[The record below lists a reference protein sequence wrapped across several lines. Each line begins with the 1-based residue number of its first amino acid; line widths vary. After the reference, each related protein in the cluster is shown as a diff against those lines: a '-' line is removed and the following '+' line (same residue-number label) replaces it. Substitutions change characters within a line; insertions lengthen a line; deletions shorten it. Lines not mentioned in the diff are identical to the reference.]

1 MSNGTVMLIS
11 GTSRGVG
18 YHLAKYYASQGWI
31 VAGCSRGKCDLEHPN
46 YHHSTVDITDEAETV
61 TWVRGASKEFGHIDA
76 VLNNAGLASM
86 NHALLTPVE
95 TVESLFDTN
104 FRGTFVICREAAKV
118 MQRRKFGRIVNF
130 GSIAVS
136 MVLEGESIYA
146 ATKAAVT
153 TYSRILAHELAPW
166 NITVNVVAPSP
177 IKTDLI
183 KGVPEGTMQ
192 KLLGRM
198 AINRYG
204 TFEDTSNVIDFF
216 LSPNSSMITAQVI
229 TLGGR

>member
-18 YHLAKYYASQGWI
+18 HHLAKHYASKGWI

-166 NITVNVVAPSP
+166 NITVNVIAPSP
-177 IKTDLI
+177 TKTDLI

-192 KLLGRM
+192 KLLDRM
-198 AINRYG
+198 AIHRYG